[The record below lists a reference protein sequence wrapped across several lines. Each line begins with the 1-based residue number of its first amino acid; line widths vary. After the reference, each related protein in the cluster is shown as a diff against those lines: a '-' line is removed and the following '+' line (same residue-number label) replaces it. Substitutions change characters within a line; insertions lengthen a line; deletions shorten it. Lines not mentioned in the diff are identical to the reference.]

1 LIAAFI
7 PITVNLAVMSILRSE
22 SLLTSPL
29 SIGLGAS
36 IGFLAG
42 FATLFTMIHARKGR

>member
-1 LIAAFI
+1 
-7 PITVNLAVMSILRSE
+7 VNLAITSILRSE
-22 SLLTSPL
+22 GRLTSPL

-42 FATLFTMIHARKGR
+42 FAALFTMIHARKQVG